1 MTYMMDVRWEKQNHH
16 GHESTPISVLSQSEE
31 PKLIGDQSIC
41 IQLFVLNTQVGTCF
55 PSRNV
60 SKSVCLVVCSILP
73 INSMSRQFLPFL
85 NRNIYL
91 GGDYW
96 TETSI
101 KWEACQLAG
110 KRLFFE
116 LKSIGVRQVANI
128 ASSPSSSIIL
138 RPPVKPLAHLI

>member
-1 MTYMMDVRWEKQNHH
+1 MMDVRCDKHNHH

-31 PKLIGDQSIC
+31 PKLIGDQIGDQSIC
-41 IQLFVLNTQVGTCF
+41 IQLFLLNTQVGRCF
-55 PSRNV
+55 PSRNL

-73 INSMSRQFLPFL
+73 INSLSRQCLPFL
-85 NRNIYL
+85 NRKIYL

-128 ASSPSSSIIL
+128 AGSPSSSIIL
-138 RPPVKPLAHLI
+138 VPR